1 MTSRSVLS
9 FKLARLI
16 SEIRRLLVS
25 RKGRVR
31 IDPHGLRLGRGCS
44 IQACGT
50 GVIEVGRAA
59 HFEDRVCLHSE
70 GRIEIGPWVYVNRD
84 VMIVALEAITIGAC
98 CRIAERVSIR
108 DHDHRFDDPNIP
120 IVDQGYVT
128 SPIRIGRDCWI
139 GCNAVILKGVS
150 IGDGA
155 VIAAGAVVT
164 KDVPPRCLAGG
175 VPARIIR
182 SLPARETP
190 AGQPSRGGRVEAKA
204 K

>member
-1 MTSRSVLS
+1 
-9 FKLARLI
+9 
-16 SEIRRLLVS
+16 
-25 RKGRVR
+25 
-31 IDPHGLRLGRGCS
+31 
-44 IQACGT
+44 
-50 GVIEVGRAA
+50 
-59 HFEDRVCLHSE
+59 
-70 GRIEIGPWVYVNRD
+70 
-84 VMIVALEAITIGAC
+84 
-98 CRIAERVSIR
+98 VSIR